1 MGKVRFIV
9 EACIQFV
16 QVLFVHS
23 IVQIE
28 RSLLDMIART
38 KELIEAGEKIIA
50 EASFSYDGLFCSVD
64 ILKNLGRKCVEIY
77 EVKSSTS
84 VHDYHYDDVAFQTYV
99 LTQLGYEVK
108 QVSLVHIDSSYVRH
122 GALELD
128 KLFAFDDLTSEALDM
143 IVDVRKRAEFLE
155 RYLSAQ
161 EEPAEKIG
169 TCCFSP
175 FSCGFWNYCTRD
187 LPHPNVFDL
196 HSVQTQT
203 KFKLFAQGI
212 ISFADLEKAKLNPG
226 AKLQVKHE
234 LNDTEDEIDVPAI
247 RTFLGT
253 LSYPLYFLDFESFQP
268 AVPLYDNTRPYTQIT
283 FQYSLHYVEHE
294 GGELIHKE
302 FLAYPGVDPR
312 KELAK
317 QLCKD
322 IPDNV
327 CVLAYNMAFEKT
339 RIKEMAD
346 LCPKLSGHLMRIYDN
361 IRDLM
366 VPFEKKAYYNRR
378 MQGSYSIKYV
388 LPALYPDDPTLDYHN
403 LEGVH
408 NGTEASDTFRR
419 MQNMQP
425 QELEQWREHLLKYC
439 GLDTY
444 AMVKVWEK
452 LVNIVGTGI

>member
-1 MGKVRFIV
+1 M
-9 EACIQFV
+9 
-16 QVLFVHS
+16 
-23 IVQIE
+23 
-28 RSLLDMIART
+28 
-38 KELIEAGEKIIA
+38 
-50 EASFSYDGLFCSVD
+50 
-64 ILKNLGRKCVEIY
+64 
-77 EVKSSTS
+77 
-84 VHDYHYDDVAFQTYV
+84 
-99 LTQLGYEVK
+99 
-108 QVSLVHIDSSYVRH
+108 
-122 GALELD
+122 
-128 KLFAFDDLTSEALDM
+128 
-143 IVDVRKRAEFLE
+143 
-155 RYLSAQ
+155 
-161 EEPAEKIG
+161 
-169 TCCFSP
+169 
-175 FSCGFWNYCTRD
+175 
-187 LPHPNVFDL
+187 
-196 HSVQTQT
+196 
-203 KFKLFAQGI
+203 
-212 ISFADLEKAKLNPG
+212 
-226 AKLQVKHE
+226 
-234 LNDTEDEIDVPAI
+234 
-247 RTFLGT
+247 
-253 LSYPLYFLDFESFQP
+253 
-268 AVPLYDNTRPYTQIT
+268 
-283 FQYSLHYVEHE
+283 
-294 GGELIHKE
+294 IHKE

-339 RIKEMAD
+339 RIKEMAY